1 MPNMIEKTEKR
12 DGENGEI
19 QDNNIICNKSI
30 NRCEMILSMEDTI
43 STEDNYILGICGT
56 QSEPEFRICAALS
69 DYTCVVYNVGDQ
81 LSKILKLDHNTS
93 PIVGVKFCHGSKNI
107 LYTATK
113 HGSITACDL
122 RAKGKPVAELKDN
135 SSEGKLKPLASF
147 DISCDD
153 RLVAAGTEHIG
164 GDAFI
169 LFWDIRFNNSKFDS
183 KNNLLGGYWESHMD
197 DVTSLAFHCE
207 KDNVLASG
215 STDGLINIFD
225 LTQTTEDSAL
235 NYSLNT
241 ESSVDR
247 VGWLEDGNIWCTT
260 HTHSLQMWKCEDA
273 SPFIKYNRSCIAN
286 FLNEDPDSCYLVK
299 MNKSEAID
307 HSFLLI
313 GSSTMKGENLS
324 GVTVNSDGMEICYDF
339 IGNKQ
344 IVRDSWLH
352 SKSGCMITGGESS
365 ILNLWKQS
373 PESLSIPRHSERKS
387 IAKSN
392 GKARDKH
399 RTKPY

>member
-1 MPNMIEKTEKR
+1 MPKIIENSRKKEGDNT
-12 DGENGEI
+12 GALENSI
-19 QDNNIICNKSI
+19 SSKSI
-30 NRCEMILSMEDTI
+30 NRCEMILSMEDAV

-69 DYTCVVYNVGDQ
+69 DYTCVVYNVGEQ
-81 LSKILKLDHNTS
+81 LSKMITLDHNTS
-93 PIVGVKFCHGSKNI
+93 PIVGAKFCHGSKNI

-113 HGSITACDL
+113 HGSISACDL
-122 RAKGKPVAELKDN
+122 RAKGKTVAELKDN

-169 LFWDIRFNNSKFDS
+169 LFWDIRYNNSKFDS
-183 KNNLLGGYWESHMD
+183 RNNLLGGYWESHMD
-197 DVTSLAFHCE
+197 DVTSLAFHSVKE
-207 KDNVLASG
+207 DVLASG
-215 STDGLINIFD
+215 STDGLINVFD

-235 NYSLNT
+235 NHSLNT

-247 VGWLEDGNIWCTT
+247 VGWLDDGNLWCTT
-260 HTHSLQMWKCEDA
+260 HTHSLQMWRCEDA
-273 SPFIKYNRSCIAN
+273 SPFVKYDRSCIAN
-286 FLNEDPDSCYLVK
+286 FLNEDPDVCYLVNMHK
-299 MNKSEAID
+299 ADSIENP
-307 HSFLLI
+307 FLLT
-313 GSSTMKGENLS
+313 GLSSIKGENFS
-324 GVTVNSDGMEICYDF
+324 GLMVNDDGLEVCYDF

-352 SKSGCMITGGESS
+352 TKSGCLVTGGESS
-365 ILNLWKQS
+365 ILNVWKPS
-373 PESLSIPRHSERKS
+373 PESLLIQRHSDRKS
-387 IAKSN
+387 VAKSN